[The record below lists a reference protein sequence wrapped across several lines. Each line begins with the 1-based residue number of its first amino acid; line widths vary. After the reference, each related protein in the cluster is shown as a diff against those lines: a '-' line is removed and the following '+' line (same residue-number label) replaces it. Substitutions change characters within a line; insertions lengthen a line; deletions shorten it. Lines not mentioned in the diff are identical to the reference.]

1 MVPVGPYKLALD
13 HGSGSV
19 VIGHSGVAK
28 FRDELD
34 EVDAKFENDVL
45 TGATNDDSVKSPAPG
60 FRSTCPRR
68 TSPPLP
74 TPGLSGSGPPAL
86 NVSTNRG
93 APSS

>member
-13 HGSGSV
+13 HRSV
-19 VIGHSGVAK
+19 SFVIGHGVAK
-28 FRDELD
+28 FRGELD
-34 EVDAKFENDVL
+34 EVDAKLENDVL
-45 TGATNDDSVKSPAPG
+45 TGATNVDSVKSPAPG
-60 FRSTCPRR
+60 FRSTSPRR
-68 TSPPLP
+68 SSPPLP